1 MIIGCHVSFKGEDL
15 FLGSVKEAISFGA
28 NAFMIYTGAPQN
40 TFRKPIESLQIEAG
54 SALMKAENL
63 SKEYV
68 VIHAPYIV
76 NLANP
81 IAKNREFAIAFL
93 TEEVKRTTALGA
105 PTIVLHPGSH
115 LGQGVE
121 TGIQWISDGI
131 NAIIDNTP
139 DSHVVIA
146 LETMAGK
153 GSEVGRTFE
162 ELRWIIDH
170 VKVTE
175 RVGVCLDTC
184 HIHDAGYD
192 IINRQSEVLHELDQ
206 TIGFDRIRVLH
217 LNDSKN
223 PTAAHKDRHENFG
236 FGALGFEPLM
246 RIIHHPAFKSVPKI
260 LETPF
265 VQGVKRP
272 QASYPPYD
280 HEIKMIKNNSFESRL
295 IEMILDHYEGDLK

>member
-63 SKEYV
+63 SKEHV
-68 VIHAPYIV
+68 VVHAPYIV

-93 TEEVKRTTALGA
+93 TEEVKRSTALGA

-121 TGIQWISDGI
+121 TAIQWIADGI
-131 NAIIDNTP
+131 NAIITHTP
-139 DSHVVIA
+139 DSDVTIA

-162 ELRWIIDH
+162 ELRDIIDRI
-170 VKVTE
+170 KVTE

-192 IINRQSEVLHELDQ
+192 IINRQSEVLSKLNQ
-206 TIGFDRIRVLH
+206 IVGFDRIRVVH
-217 LNDSKN
+217 LNERKN
-223 PTAAHKDRHENFG
+223 PAAAHKDRHENFG

-246 RIIHHPAFKSVPKI
+246 RIIHNPAFINVPKI
-260 LETPF
+260 LETHY

-272 QASYPPYD
+272 KASYPPYY
-280 HEIKMIKNNSFESRL
+280 HEIKMIKNHSFEPRL
-295 IEMILDHYEGDLK
+295 IEMILNQYEGDL